1 MVKNLINYNGNAE
14 YSVDLHLTEMRFS
27 REKVMF
33 ITVTTLMDG
42 MDYTVVFNGIP
53 MPKQLNKAFGRDK
66 EATQLIIKTLKED
79 AVKYA
84 IKYWNFVKEEWEDE
98 LDNTFNNY
106 LKTTFG
112 E

>member
-1 MVKNLINYNGNAE
+1 MVKNLISYNGNAE
-14 YSVDLHLTEMRFS
+14 YSVDLHLNEMGLS

-42 MDYTVVFNGIP
+42 MDYTVVFNGLP
-53 MPKQLNKAFGRDK
+53 MPKQLNKACGRDE
-66 EATQLIIKTLKED
+66 EAAKLIIKTLKED

-84 IKYWNFVKEEWEDE
+84 IKYWNFDKEEWENE
-98 LDNTFNNY
+98 LEKSFNHY
-106 LKTTFG
+106 LKITFG

>member
-1 MVKNLINYNGNAE
+1 MVKNLISYRGNGE
-14 YSVDLHLTEMRFS
+14 YSVDLHLSEMRLS

-84 IKYWNFVKEEWEDE
+84 INYWNFVKEEWEDE